1 MHKSEKNQK
10 KVLTKGEECGKL
22 IQLSQE
28 SGEIISPQAQQK
40 NKIFLKKVLTN
51 ERVCGILKKLL
62 IRAASLYIEK

>member
-40 NKIFLKKVLTN
+40 NKFFLKKVLT
-51 ERVCGILKKLL
+51 
-62 IRAASLYIEK
+62 S